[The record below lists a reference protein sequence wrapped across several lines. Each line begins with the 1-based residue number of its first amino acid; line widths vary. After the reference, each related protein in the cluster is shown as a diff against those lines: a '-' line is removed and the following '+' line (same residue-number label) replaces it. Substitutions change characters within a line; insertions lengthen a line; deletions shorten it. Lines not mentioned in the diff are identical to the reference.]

1 MQVFQRRGGPAAGG
15 WLAQMPSRSTTSLAF
30 KVTRGV
36 WTSPALRREPEPDIC
51 VMVGGMLDGHG
62 IDAVLFDGEAS
73 IGEGSFFLIPVR
85 VMVDEGDLA
94 EARALLPG

>member
-1 MQVFQRRGGPAAGG
+1 M
-15 WLAQMPSRSTTSLAF
+15 SLVELGRYA
-30 KVTRGV
+30 RNE
-36 WTSPALRREPEPDIC
+36 AH
-51 VMVGGMLDGHG
+51 MVVGMLDGHG

-94 EARALLPG
+94 EARSLLPD